1 MFSAWT
7 FINPW
12 FYNQVYVSVIAIV
25 TIICIFK
32 YNIKESPYNLNEKRE
47 KNNNLLPLGLAI
59 LVTIFIGLRPLS
71 GAFVDMMNYHGTY
84 QIVADMGEAF
94 YSEEDNHNPIFN
106 KILTY
111 FATNAY
117 EILIFFFVIACIY
130 IGGIY
135 WSLQKIFPKDLL
147 YAFIIYLGAFSTFSY
162 GTNGIKAGAAA
173 TIFLLAFAYYR
184 QPLLIA
190 LFCFLSLGFHHSM
203 LVVVSAFILAYFIK
217 NPKWYFY
224 GWLFCFIIAAMH
236 ITVFQQIFADLLEDD
251 SANKYLLGNENDWGG
266 RAGFRWD
273 FILYSLPP
281 IAIAWWATYKYKI
294 KDRLY
299 QLLFCTYLSTNAI
312 WMLCMYMPYNN
323 RLAYLS
329 WFLLPILICYP
340 FFKFK
345 LYPTQYR
352 TLNLIVG
359 VYLAFTVFTTFGGLI

>member
-12 FYNQVYVSVIAIV
+12 FYSKVYVAIIAVITVIF
-25 TIICIFK
+25 IFK
-32 YNIKESPYNLNEKRE
+32 YNSKAPQFLNESLIKF
-47 KNNNLLPLGLAI
+47 NLFPSLSFAI
-59 LVTIFIGLRPLS
+59 LVTFFIGFRPLS
-71 GAFVDMMNYHGTY
+71 GAFTDMMNYSGTY
-84 QIVADMGEAF
+84 QIVADMGDAF
-94 YSEEDNHNPIFN
+94 YGDDDVDNPIFN
-106 KILTY
+106 KILLY
-111 FATNAY
+111 FASNAY
-117 EILIFFFVIACIY
+117 EIIIFFFVIACIY
-130 IGGIY
+130 VGCIY
-135 WSLQKIFPKDLL
+135 WTIHKIFPKDLF

-173 TIFLLAFAYYR
+173 SIFLLAFAYYKK
-184 QPLLIA
+184 PLIAA
-190 LFCFLSLGFHHSM
+190 LFCLLSLGFHHSM
-203 LVVVSAFILAYFIK
+203 IVVIYAFVIAYFIK

-224 GWLFCFIIAAMH
+224 GWLICLILAAMH
-236 ITVFQQIFADLLEDD
+236 ITIFQQIFADFAKDE
-251 SANKYLLGNENDWGG
+251 SANRYLLGNEYDWGG
-266 RAGFRWD
+266 RAGFRID

-281 IAIAWWATYKYKI
+281 IALAWWATYKYKI

-299 QLLFCTYLSTNAI
+299 QLLFCTYLTTNAV

-329 WFLLPILICYP
+329 WFMLPILICYP

-345 LYPTQYR
+345 LYPTQYK